1 MTKLSLALGAIG
13 LAMLLASALPAPA
26 APAAQALAPTI
37 APPTSAPTAD
47 PQADAAYGRALFL
60 AKGCDRCHHHA
71 AIAQSG
77 DFGGM
82 WEAPDLSTYRW
93 DADYLRRWL
102 KDPPAVKP
110 GTNMPNLGLAPDEID
125 ALIAFLKTGTK

>member
-1 MTKLSLALGAIG
+1 
-13 LAMLLASALPAPA
+13 MLLASALPAPA

-71 AIAQSG
+71 AIAVG
-77 DFGGM
+77 RLRRHGRR
-82 WEAPDLSTYRW
+82 PISTYRW
-93 DADYLRRWL
+93 DADHC
-102 KDPPAVKP
+102 AA
-110 GTNMPNLGLAPDEID
+110 G
-125 ALIAFLKTGTK
+125 